1 MSNIWGAVQQIK
13 YRGQVQFLS
22 ASPEFGDICHPFLT
36 GSFRFELS
44 LKDIFCSESHISPVR
59 PVFLQAHRRLQA
71 ELLHQFS
78 HRFATELKTSF
89 LKLTAASFTSN
100 ECFINCT
107 FRCQIMSNIWGAVQ
121 APYPAHTDRIKL
133 CFVCHQPFITRIIY
147 FISIR

>member
-1 MSNIWGAVQQIK
+1 PVKQIK

-89 LKLTAASFTSN
+89 LKLTMDPPVPITSPVFM
-100 ECFINCT
+100 EDGGYELF
-107 FRCQIMSNIWGAVQ
+107 
-121 APYPAHTDRIKL
+121 H
-133 CFVCHQPFITRIIY
+133 
-147 FISIR
+147 ISILVLSLLQ